1 LRISQSIGKQTNT
14 RHQNWKNKEKKK
26 YITEIHDI
34 EENGRRTKCQTKKF
48 QTNYCAHRIGVAQPK
63 NKNPTVASRI
73 LFFSELCGFLLFFFF
88 PYGWASGWVDI
99 RSKRASTV
107 FQKNIKKKEQ
117 MEEKVLR
124 ASGRN
129 KERGSDVSLMS
140 KFDSLIRRAGRAAG
154 PKIETKRTKRHS
166 ISQERETGEKGKYI
180 DEFIL

>member
-1 LRISQSIGKQTNT
+1 M
-14 RHQNWKNKEKKK
+14 
-26 YITEIHDI
+26 
-34 EENGRRTKCQTKKF
+34 
-48 QTNYCAHRIGVAQPK
+48 
-63 NKNPTVASRI
+63 ASRI